1 MRRPLASVLVT
12 GAALVLLA
20 IPALD
25 MNRGSSDGESLPAG
39 EARTALKILE
49 TQFSAGM
56 IEPLEIA
63 IGADRTPEIEAS
75 ISALQAAMA
84 NDAAFGPVLSS
95 GWNDAGT
102 LAVIDVP
109 LTMPGNDPAAG
120 RAIERL
126 RGTLIPTAFAGT
138 DALVLVGNDP
148 AVDYDLAKLV
158 DTWTPRIFV
167 IVLGFSFLLLL
178 LAFRSIVIPIKAIVL
193 NLLSVGAA
201 YGLMVLV
208 FQRGYGADLLG
219 FTKVASIET
228 WVPIFLFCILFGLSM
243 DYHVFL
249 LSRIREHYDQTHN
262 NEESVVSGLRST
274 ARLITGAAIIMV
286 VVFAAFA
293 TASLTMF
300 QQLGFGLAVAILLD
314 STVIRIVLVP
324 ASMKLLGDRN
334 WYLPHWLNWLPQMHI
349 EGTPGQTTIAGVGD
363 D

>member
-1 MRRPLASVLVT
+1 
-12 GAALVLLA
+12 
-20 IPALD
+20 
-25 MNRGSSDGESLPAG
+25 
-39 EARTALKILE
+39 
-49 TQFSAGM
+49 
-56 IEPLEIA
+56 
-63 IGADRTPEIEAS
+63 
-75 ISALQAAMA
+75 MA